1 LASRP
6 VLIFYKEFIM
16 THKSARS
23 GMAIFYIVWLGQVVS
38 LVGSGLTSFALGV
51 WVFQRTD
58 SITQFALIG
67 LFTVL
72 PRVLL
77 SPLIGPLVDRWD
89 RRWAMIL
96 SDTGAGLSTLTIV
109 LLLYG
114 GRLEIWHIYLLAAV
128 SAAFGTVQWPAYMA
142 STTLL
147 VPKGNLGR
155 ANGMSQFGQAASE
168 ILAPALA
175 GALLLT
181 IGLGG
186 IILIDFASFLFAVVT
201 LLIVRFPK
209 PQTTTS
215 AEGKPG
221 EGSWWHEIAYGW
233 NYVTARRGLLG
244 LLIFLA
250 TVNFMWG
257 MVGALI
263 TPMILG
269 FTSSHVLGVIISTAG
284 AGMLVGSLAM
294 SIWGGPKRRIY
305 GVLNFEL
312 LSGVCF
318 MLIGLRPAFWSVML
332 GVFGA
337 HATIAIIY
345 GSNQAIWQSKVA
357 PGVQGR
363 VFATQ
368 QMIARA
374 ATPLAFLLAGP
385 LAERFFEPLLTAS
398 GPLVAGVGGIIGTG
412 AGRGIGLLFI
422 LMGVAKIV
430 VSLGAYLNPSIR
442 YVEDELPDVV
452 IDRPGALSV

>member
-1 LASRP
+1 
-6 VLIFYKEFIM
+6 M
-16 THKSARS
+16 T
-23 GMAIFYIVWLGQVVS
+23 IFYIVWLGQVVS
-38 LVGSGLTSFALGV
+38 LIGSGLTSFALGV
-51 WVFQRTD
+51 WVFQRTG
-58 SITQFALIG
+58 SVTQFALIG
-67 LFTVL
+67 LFSVL
-72 PRVLL
+72 PRILL

-96 SDTGAGLSTLTIV
+96 GDTGAGLSTLTIV

-128 SAAFGTVQWPAYMA
+128 SAAFGTIQWPAYMA

-147 VPKGNLGR
+147 VPKGHLGR

-168 ILAPALA
+168 ILAPTLA

-181 IGLGG
+181 MGLGG

-201 LLIVRFPK
+201 LLLVRFPQ
-209 PQTTTS
+209 PQTATP
-215 AEGKPG
+215 AEDKPG
-221 EGSWWHEIAYGW
+221 EGSWWNEIAYGW
-233 NYVTARRGLLG
+233 NYITARRGLLG

-250 TVNFMWG
+250 TVNFIWG

-269 FTSSHVLGVIISTAG
+269 FTSSQVLGVIISVAG

-294 SIWGGPKRRIY
+294 SIWGGPQRRIY

-312 LSGVCF
+312 LSGGCF
-318 MLIGLRPAFWSVML
+318 VLMGLRPAFWPVAL
-332 GVFGA
+332 GAFGA
-337 HATIAIIY
+337 HTTIAIIY

-357 PGVQGR
+357 PEVQGR

-385 LAERFFEPLLTAS
+385 LAERLFEPLLATS
-398 GPLVAGVGGIIGTG
+398 GPLAATVGGIIGTG

-422 LMGVAKIV
+422 LMGVAKIM

-452 IDRPGALSV
+452 IARQDPIGSIPAPPDAER

>member
-1 LASRP
+1 
-6 VLIFYKEFIM
+6 M

-23 GMAIFYIVWLGQVVS
+23 GMAIFYIVWLGQVIS

-269 FTSSHVLGVIISTAG
+269 FTSSHMLGVIISVAG

>member
-1 LASRP
+1 MT
-6 VLIFYKEFIM
+6 IFY
-16 THKSARS
+16 T
-23 GMAIFYIVWLGQVVS
+23 VWLGQTVS
-38 LVGSGLTSFALGV
+38 LIGSGLTSFALGV
-51 WVFQRTD
+51 WVFQRTG
-58 SITQFALIG
+58 SVTQFALIG
-67 LFTVL
+67 LFSVL
-72 PRVLL
+72 PRILL

-96 SDTGAGLSTLTIV
+96 GDTGAGLSTLVIV
-109 LLLYG
+109 LLLYS

-147 VPKGNLGR
+147 VPKGHLGR

-181 IGLGG
+181 MGLGG
-186 IILIDFASFLFAVVT
+186 IILIDFASFLFAVGT
-201 LLIVRFPK
+201 LLLVRFPT
-209 PQTTTS
+209 PQTTTP

-233 NYVTARRGLLG
+233 NYITARRGLLG

-250 TVNFMWG
+250 TVNFIWG

-269 FTSSHVLGVIISTAG
+269 FASSDILGVIISVAG

-294 SIWGGPKRRIY
+294 SIWGGPQRRIY
-305 GVLNFEL
+305 GVLTFEL
-312 LSGVCF
+312 LSGACF
-318 MLIGLRPAFWSVML
+318 MLIGLRPTFWSIAL

-337 HATIAIIY
+337 HATIALIY

-357 PGVQGR
+357 PEVQGR

-385 LAERFFEPLLTAS
+385 LAERLFEPLLATS
-398 GPLVAGVGGIIGTG
+398 GPLAASLGSIIGTG

-422 LMGVAKIV
+422 LMGVAKIM
-430 VSLGAYLNPSIR
+430 VSLGAYLNPGIR

-452 IDRPGALSV
+452 VDRSGALSV